1 MPVKN
6 ENLYVVLVKA
16 DILTFSVL
24 PPYVLSSQAV
34 PVPSPLTLIGALMY
48 PIKRFEDNAISE
60 GMTIQDLV
68 KEAYERWGVR
78 YASFWVPPYTET
90 TTLERDLGLTY
101 QRPQR
106 AKWLTEENIIKCLNY
121 ISKRNSGVEV
131 EDIDIACKNLYDETL
146 QNMWGV
152 SSRSITFF
160 AKSSYLLY
168 ITSNKD
174 IGKYAWLITR
184 VGRKEDVAIVYDV
197 GVYELQ
203 KMIINTYDKCETHF
217 YIPTRLMKERPVNAA
232 SWILNNVINGNLKK
246 EEFIIPIPI
255 YGDKIQYHPD
265 LDNAVIINLPIN
277 INRSNECVTIPKEV
291 IL

>member
-48 PIKRFEDNAISE
+48 PIKRFVENVISE
-60 GMTIQDLV
+60 EISIQDLV
-68 KEAYERWGVR
+68 KEVYERWGVR
-78 YASFWVPPYTET
+78 YALFWVPPYTEA

-106 AKWLTEENIIKCLNY
+106 ARWLTEENVVKCLDY
-121 ISKRNSGVEV
+121 ISKRNSGIKV
-131 EDIDIACKNLYDETL
+131 EDIDIACKSLYDEAL

-152 SSRSITFF
+152 SSRSMTFF
-160 AKSSYLLY
+160 ATPSYLLY
-168 ITSNKD
+168 ITDNKNVSR
-174 IGKYAWLITR
+174 YTWLITR
-184 VGRKEDVAIVYDV
+184 IGRKEDIAIIYDV
-197 GVYELQ
+197 EMYELQ
-203 KMIINTYDKCETHF
+203 KMIINTYDRCETRF
-217 YIPTRLMKERPVNAA
+217 YIPARLMKGRPENTT
-232 SWILNNVINGNLKK
+232 SWVLNNVINGNLIK

-255 YGDKIQYHPD
+255 YSNKIQYHPD
-265 LDNAVIINLPIN
+265 LDNAIIINLPIN
-277 INRSNECVTIPKEV
+277 GSNECVVTPKEV